1 MTFFCPNCGKQLT
14 ESSKFCAS
22 CGRPVVH
29 QIPAQPQQQYADRYA
44 PTPQQQYIAN
54 PQYQNRQPYYQAP
67 SQPVTVKK
75 NPYKTALVI
84 VSAGL
89 IVVALAVVAI
99 ITNMFGL
106 LGREDVYNGNGSEEI
121 RSRETPGAENTQPEE
136 GADNGEQEDL
146 PVVTES
152 GRFGRLTASIM
163 EIFDNGTFHIVVSA
177 LNTDATGRESE
188 QYFKDGM
195 SAILVEFEGEVT
207 RIVTRDGKE
216 YMIRDLSRTV
226 FVSDVPVKD
235 DDFSPFNASGLTYVR
250 EGTEEFNGG
259 VYEFDEYADS
269 AGVKLYYYMDSGSFI
284 GMRVIDIS
292 ESIDLK
298 VIVFDSNVPD
308 DIFDI
313 PADYHLIG

>member
-1 MTFFCPNCGKQLT
+1 
-14 ESSKFCAS
+14 
-22 CGRPVVH
+22 
-29 QIPAQPQQQYADRYA
+29 
-44 PTPQQQYIAN
+44 
-54 PQYQNRQPYYQAP
+54 
-67 SQPVTVKK
+67 
-75 NPYKTALVI
+75 
-84 VSAGL
+84 
-89 IVVALAVVAI
+89 
-99 ITNMFGL
+99 
-106 LGREDVYNGNGSEEI
+106 
-121 RSRETPGAENTQPEE
+121 
-136 GADNGEQEDL
+136 
-146 PVVTES
+146 
-152 GRFGRLTASIM
+152 
-163 EIFDNGTFHIVVSA
+163 
-177 LNTDATGRESE
+177 
-188 QYFKDGM
+188 M